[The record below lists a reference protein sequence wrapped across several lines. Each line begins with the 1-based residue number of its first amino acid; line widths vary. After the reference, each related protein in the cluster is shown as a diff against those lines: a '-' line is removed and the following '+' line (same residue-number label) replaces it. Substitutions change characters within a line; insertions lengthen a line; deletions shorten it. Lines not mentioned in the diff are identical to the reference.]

1 MSDTV
6 RRTSLVAAMV
16 ATFSLLTSMSVYGQ
30 ALQLEDW
37 QRAERDFL
45 VDTVAGALS
54 GDIEPQLD
62 PFAVDT
68 DFLKGPDG
76 NTYAPFTLSF
86 PPERVSSSTVAL
98 YVLVVPA
105 EVATELTGDRPEVIF
120 EGIYFAEATP
130 SSDGQIRIS
139 RAISAPGGTYDAYI
153 AMRDSAGDDDGD
165 EPTTPILLMRHR
177 LEVPDFWTPQLATS
191 TMHLNEGATE
201 YLNAPL
207 TPQQQVASPYT
218 FGTMRLV
225 PKIGTNYSQQ
235 EILALLFLVY
245 NPRLVD
251 GTKPDVTVNYEFHR
265 QTPEGEEFFN
275 RTADQ
280 EFNDQTLGPD
290 FDLTLGDQVIAG
302 QEIPLRIFPPGD
314 YRLEITVT
322 DNVAESSL
330 THQVTF
336 SVQLAG

>member
-30 ALQLEDW
+30 AVQLEDW
-37 QRAERDFL
+37 QRAELDAL

-68 DFLKGPDG
+68 DFLKATDG
-76 NTYAPFTLSF
+76 NSYVPFTLSF

-98 YVLVVPA
+98 YVFVVPA
-105 EVATELTGDRPEVIF
+105 EVATELTGDRPEAIF
-120 EGIYFAEATP
+120 EDAYFAEATP
-130 SSDGQIRIS
+130 SSDGQIRIT
-139 RAISAPGGTYDAYI
+139 RAITAPGGTYDAYI

-165 EPTTPILLMRHR
+165 EPTTPILLMRYR

-191 TMHLNEGATE
+191 TMLLNEAIE
-201 YLNAPL
+201 NLNAPL
-207 TPQQQVASPYT
+207 TPQQQVESPYT
-218 FGTMRLV
+218 LGTMRLV

-235 EILALLFLVY
+235 EILSLLFLVY

-251 GTKPDVTVNYEFHR
+251 GAKPDVTVSYDFHR

-275 RTADQ
+275 RTGNQ
-280 EFNDQTLGPD
+280 EFNGQTLAPN
-290 FDLTLGDQVIAG
+290 FDLTLGDQIVAG
-302 QEIPLRIFPPGD
+302 QEIPLTIFPPGD
-314 YRLEITVT
+314 YRLEITVK
-322 DNVAESSL
+322 DNTAESSL

-336 SVQLAG
+336 SVQVAG